1 MPGEVQVGYQ
11 EKYFLRKS
19 GDAVA
24 QLPREV
30 VWSPSLEVF
39 KNHGDVALGDVG
51 SGPDGGEL
59 QLGLGILEVFRNFN
73 ESMSL

>member
-1 MPGEVQVGYQ
+1 
-11 EKYFLRKS
+11 
-19 GDAVA
+19 VA

-39 KNHGDVALGDVG
+39 KNHGDAALGDVG
-51 SGPDGGEL
+51 SGHDGGEL

>member
-39 KNHGDVALGDVG
+39 KNCGDVALRDSGRGGVG
-51 SGPDGGEL
+51 RTKGSQWP
-59 QLGLGILEVFRNFN
+59 FAT
-73 ESMSL
+73 